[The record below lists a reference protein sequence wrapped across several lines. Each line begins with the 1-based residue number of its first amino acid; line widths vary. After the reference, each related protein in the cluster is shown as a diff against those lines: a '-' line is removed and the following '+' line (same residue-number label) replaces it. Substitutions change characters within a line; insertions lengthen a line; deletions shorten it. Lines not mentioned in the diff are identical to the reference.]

1 MKNPKFGDR
10 VRVYRNGLGKP
21 LDGTVVGIG
30 SEGTVSIRTET
41 NITFYEHRT
50 HLIRLKKK
58 EKPLKMTFICEW
70 WPRFNA
76 DKTADIVPA
85 DTHGSDFKNED
96 LKEFQYKR
104 TKVTV
109 EILGE

>member
-1 MKNPKFGDR
+1 MKNPKVGER
-10 VRVYRNGLGKP
+10 IIYKTNYEESWKGTITLVEGEVVRIKRD
-21 LDGTVVGIG
+21 DGTFI
-30 SEGTVSIRTET
+30 I
-41 NITFYEHRT
+41 EHRT

-58 EKPLKMTFICEW
+58 EKPLKTTFICEW